1 MVGDEFLFHI
11 YACAMRIHEQGGLQY
26 EIVCFLYLLLSL
38 PQKVTKKSRQ
48 ALIAPRI
55 LPASAQRSVI
65 TGTYHSLRWSVF
77 LLLFLLHYRLLDTFY
92 YGRSFR
98 LSSSYCAVLRLTVLI
113 TSGVIKLTRNKA
125 PVMFFELKKL
135 RSMTNSQALQD
146 AGDLI
151 L

>member
-1 MVGDEFLFHI
+1 MNKAAFNMKLFVFFI
-11 YACAMRIHEQGGLQY
+11 Y
-26 EIVCFLYLLLSL
+26 FLSL
-38 PQKVTKKSRQ
+38 PQKVTKKSKQ

-98 LSSSYCAVLRLTVLI
+98 LSSSYCAVLLLTVLTI
-113 TSGVIKLTRNKA
+113 SGAIKLTRNKA

-135 RSMTNSQALQD
+135 RSMTSSKALQD